1 MLLQVKK
8 RKVLIMENNKLIA
21 NAIFYT
27 KENATSNTIT
37 IQDIATNAG
46 FSTDYFNKLFLSHT
60 GFTVMAYVN
69 YLRLKRASELLR
81 TTNKSILSIALE
93 VGYDSHEGFLKAF
106 KKQYDITP
114 SGYRTKMQNKILS
127 WGEMT
132 DMSIVS
138 RFLHDNPDYMLVDTD
153 TVIDFLLEK
162 NAKRYGYLCI
172 TIKAMGLFIMAP
184 DGDISD
190 GFICVGDDRTGGYYL
205 EVVTDNL
212 DKLAQWLNHFDN
224 ISAFYS
230 KLDPEQIK
238 SIGLKIDFSHS
249 PQALYFGN
257 GLPCNLPDKLTI
269 RPLSYDDRE
278 LIIKWA
284 NGRND
289 GYVKHLLNEKHYLDE
304 SVLEYGVFEDGE
316 LIAIAGCGIDEAHGF
331 KVNNCC
337 VIRFSDGKANDTLYR
352 QIFSYVTNDVINK
365 GILPFDDI
373 QHGEYTLTH
382 GNFTSEEL
390 GYKIVNYRYDIL

>member
-1 MLLQVKK
+1 
-8 RKVLIMENNKLIA
+8 MENNKLIA
-21 NAIFYT
+21 NAIFYA
-27 KENATSNTIT
+27 KKNATSNTIT

-60 GFTVMAYVN
+60 GFTAMAYVN
-69 YLRLKRASELLR
+69 YLRLKQASELLR
-81 TTNKSILSIALE
+81 TTDKSILNIALE

-106 KKQYDITP
+106 KKQYGITP
-114 SGYRTKMQNKILS
+114 SNYRTKMQNKILS

-132 DMSIVS
+132 DISNAN
-138 RFLHDNPDYMLVDTD
+138 RFLHNNSDFKLVDTD

-172 TIKAMGLFIMAP
+172 TIKAMGLFIAAP

-205 EVVTDNL
+205 EIVTDNL
-212 DKLAQWLNHFDN
+212 DNLVQWLNRFDN

-238 SIGLKIDFSHS
+238 STDLKIDYSHS
-249 PQALYFGN
+249 PQLLYFGS
-257 GLPCNLPDKLTI
+257 GLSCNLPDNLNI
-269 RPLSYDDRE
+269 RPLTINDRE
-278 LIIKWA
+278 QIIKWA
-284 NGRND
+284 NGKND

-304 SVLEYGVFEDGE
+304 SVLEYGVFEDGK
-316 LIAIAGCGIDEAHGF
+316 LIAVAGCGIDEAHGF

-337 VIRFSDGKANDTLYR
+337 VIRFADGKANDTLYR

-373 QHGEYTLTH
+373 QHGEYALTH
-382 GNFTSEEL
+382 GRFTSEEL
-390 GYKIVNYRYDIL
+390 GYEIVNYRYDIL

>member
-1 MLLQVKK
+1 
-8 RKVLIMENNKLIA
+8 MENNELIK
-21 NAIFYT
+21 NAICYA
-27 KENATSNTIT
+27 KKNATSNTIT

-81 TTNKSILSIALE
+81 TTDKSILSIALE

-106 KKQYDITP
+106 KKQYGITP
-114 SGYRTKMQNKILS
+114 SSYRTKMQNIILN
-127 WGEMT
+127 WGELT
-132 DMSIVS
+132 DTSIVY
-138 RFLHDNPDYMLVDTD
+138 RFLHDNSDFKLIDSD
-153 TVIDFLLEK
+153 TVIDFLLK
-162 NAKRYGYLCI
+162 KDARQYGYLCI
-172 TIKAMGLFIMAP
+172 TIKCMGLFIVAP

-190 GFICVGDDRTGGYYL
+190 GFIGIGDDRRGGYYL
-205 EVVTDNL
+205 EIATDNL
-212 DKLAQWLNHFDN
+212 DKLAQWISRFEN

-230 KLDPEQIK
+230 KLEPEQIM
-238 SIGLKIDFSHS
+238 SLGLKIDFSHT

-257 GLPCNLPDKLTI
+257 GLPCNLPDNLTI
-269 RPLSYDDRE
+269 RPLIYDDKE
-278 LIIKWA
+278 QIIKWA

-304 SVLEYGVFEDGE
+304 CVLEYGVFEDGE

-337 VIRFSDGKANDTLYR
+337 VIRFADGKANDTLYK

-373 QHGEYTLTH
+373 QHGEYALTH
-382 GNFTSEEL
+382 GRFTSEEL
-390 GYKIVNYRYDIL
+390 GYEIVNYRYDIL